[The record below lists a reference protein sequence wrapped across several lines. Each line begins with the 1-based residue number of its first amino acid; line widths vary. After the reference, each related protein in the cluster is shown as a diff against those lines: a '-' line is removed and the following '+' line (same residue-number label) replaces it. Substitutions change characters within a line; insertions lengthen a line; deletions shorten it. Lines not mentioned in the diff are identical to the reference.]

1 VFFIRGVFMHYNDM
15 FWRIFEK
22 SGSLDA
28 YLGYIDAV
36 SLSGKAVVGADR
48 GNNERH

>member
-1 VFFIRGVFMHYNDM
+1 MHYNDM

-28 YLGYIDAV
+28 YMGYIDAV
-36 SLSGKAVVGADR
+36 SVNNRTKNEAAA
-48 GNNERH
+48 GNHERH

>member
-1 VFFIRGVFMHYNDM
+1 MHYNDM

-28 YLGYIDAV
+28 YMGYIDAV
-36 SLSGKAVVGADR
+36 SVSKNSKSEADR
-48 GNNERH
+48 GKNERH

>member
-1 VFFIRGVFMHYNDM
+1 MHYNDM

-28 YLGYIDAV
+28 YMGYIDAV
-36 SLSGKAVVGADR
+36 SVSGQSGEKAAENG
-48 GNNERH
+48 RH